1 MNAEAQIHAVAAE
14 VADELHDA
22 VFDPSA
28 WERMVA
34 VIGNWKPQLRPLLHV
49 ESINPAKVEL
59 AKYVGWDPDLVR
71 SYAEDYADQNVFR
84 PSIASTGIDEVGVST
99 DTVSEREVMR
109 SAFYADILLKADD
122 VRSASGFLF
131 ARNPDRFAVLGF
143 HYPHAQQEELL
154 PLGVKLQA
162 IIARPSRSAFALALR
177 AAARDNER
185 EVGAAIN
192 SLAIPALVLDEE
204 GRVVRANE
212 LGAPMLTSDDLVRV
226 TAKGHLEALTPQDSA
241 RLRASFAR
249 TLSERRMVTCP
260 FTAPSGAHAVAHF
273 VPMRRTEA
281 TDPFIS
287 GFIDAIDPAA
297 IVYFRVG
304 DA

>member
-1 MNAEAQIHAVAAE
+1 MNAEAQLRIVAAE

-28 WERMVA
+28 WERMVT

-49 ESINPAKVEL
+49 ESIGPAKVEL

-71 SYAEDYADQNVFR
+71 LYADDYADKNVFR
-84 PSIASTGIDEVGVST
+84 PSIARTGIDEVGVST
-99 DTVSEREVMR
+99 DTVSEEEVMR
-109 SAFYADILLKADD
+109 SAFYADILSKAGD

-131 ARNPDRFAVLGF
+131 ARNPTRFAVLGF
-143 HYPHAQQEELL
+143 HYPHAERDELM
-154 PLGVKLQA
+154 PLGVKLQKD
-162 IIARPSRSAFALALR
+162 IAPLARSAFSLALR
-177 AAARDNER
+177 AAARDNAR
-185 EVGAAIN
+185 EVGAAID
-192 SLAIPALVLDEE
+192 SLAIPALVLDEK

-212 LGAPMLTSDDLVRV
+212 LGAPLLTSDELVRV
-226 TAKGHLEALTPQDSA
+226 TAKGHLEAVSPQDNA

-249 TLSERRMVTCP
+249 TMSERRMVTCP
-260 FTAPSGAHAVAHF
+260 FWAPSGVHVVAHF

-287 GFIDAIDPAA
+287 GFIDAIEPAA
-297 IVYFRVG
+297 IVYFRVNEE
-304 DA
+304 